1 MYLFAY
7 IVLFYS
13 KEVDMSKQEKT
24 QKLRMFI
31 REHGACTVENVMNE
45 FKVTRSTAFG
55 YLRDERFLTS
65 VNNKGQYH
73 VERTGINFNRYGLY
87 KNNGMIFSKYGN
99 LLQTVVALILNSPEG
114 MRASEVSGLVGTNA
128 YTQCQALCRD
138 KLISRQKEGRG
149 YCYFSADAA
158 VRKQQLSVKQ
168 ARAPFDINSALK
180 NESTESLSEII
191 KILVTYARN
200 PEFNP
205 KSIALSLTRSGTRI
219 TTEKV
224 RLIFEQ
230 YEIAKK
236 NF

>member
-1 MYLFAY
+1 
-7 IVLFYS
+7 
-13 KEVDMSKQEKT
+13 MSKQEKA

-31 REHGACTVENVMNE
+31 RAHGACKVEDIMNE
-45 FKVTRSTAFG
+45 FNVTRSTAFG

-73 VERTGINFNRYGLY
+73 IEITGINFNRYGLY
-87 KNNGMIFSKYGN
+87 KKNGMIFSKYGN
-99 LLQTVVALILNSPEG
+99 LLQTVAGLISNSPEG
-114 MRASEVSGLVGTNA
+114 MRASEVSRLVGTNA
-128 YTQCQALCRD
+128 YTQCQTLCRD

-149 YCYFSADAA
+149 YRYFSADVA
-158 VRKQQLSVKQ
+158 VRKQQLNTKKAIV
-168 ARAPFDINSALK
+168 PFNINSELK
-180 NESTESLSEII
+180 NESTESLFEII

-200 PEFNP
+200 PGFSP

-224 RLIFEQ
+224 RGIFEQ